1 MIREDHEVTANPMT
15 EYLDVDKSA
24 TIATIG
30 RLMVEESLSK
40 KG

>member
-1 MIREDHEVTANPMT
+1 MVREDPEVTANPMT
-15 EYLDVDKSA
+15 EHLGIGKSA
-24 TIATIG
+24 TIAAIG